1 MKAVQLNKE
10 QKFEFVDIEQA
21 ELGAKD
27 VRLKVHATGICGS
40 DTHKI
45 ATGWKYALPAV
56 MGHEFAGEII
66 EIGEEVTDRKIG
78 DRVVGMPLIPCRECL
93 YCEQGHYGMCEDY
106 KMIGTHFGGGF
117 GENLVL
123 PAINT
128 LDIGDMDYEQA
139 ALIEPVAVAMHAV
152 LNIGVELGDTA
163 VVLGSGSI
171 GLFAMKCLELA
182 GAKEIIAVDINNK
195 TLEFVK
201 GQGATKTIN
210 SIEED
215 LEAKVM
221 EYTNGLGADI
231 VLECAGSK
239 ITQEQALLL
248 AKKHGKIGYVGIA
261 YADVMMHERAFENI
275 FRREYTLK
283 GFWNSYSAPFPG
295 RAWTN
300 VIDFVNNGR
309 LNLDGIISHRYAL
322 NQTAEAF
329 DMILSRK
336 EPYNKVMILPQ
347 EVAE

>member
-1 MKAVQLNKE
+1 MKAVQLNEE

-56 MGHEFAGEII
+56 MGHEFSGEII
-66 EIGEEVTDRKIG
+66 EVGEEVTDRKIG

-93 YCEQGHYGMCEDY
+93 YFEQGHYGMCEDY

-152 LNIGVELGDTA
+152 LNIGVELGDTD
-163 VVLGSGSI
+163 VVLGSGAI
-171 GLFAMKCLELA
+171 GMFAMKCLELA
-182 GAKEIIAVDINNK
+182 GAKEIIAVDIENN

-201 GQGATKTIN
+201 GHGATKTIN
-210 SIEED
+210 SLEED

-309 LNLDGIISHRYAL
+309 LNLDGIVSHRFAL